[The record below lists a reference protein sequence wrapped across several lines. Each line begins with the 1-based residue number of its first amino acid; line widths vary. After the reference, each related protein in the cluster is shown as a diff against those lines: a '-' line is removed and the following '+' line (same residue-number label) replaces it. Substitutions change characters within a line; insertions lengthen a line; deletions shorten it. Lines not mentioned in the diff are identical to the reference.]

1 MLLMSM
7 LRSGWKTLTW
17 KWTCLLKVTLHFW
30 SSILALSLVSALV
43 VLWKVQS
50 YQHCVVCLALLTIL
64 SHVGILDLDSLAGS
78 VAYKHVLPEGTDA
91 RDAHKAGLYVVTAA
105 VDRLD
110 MLRPLSH
117 DEPEDLRLSGHV
129 YSVGRSTMEIT
140 VRLQSISRRKGLR
153 DTPETILLGRFTM
166 ACRDKDTGK
175 AKAVPQLVTEGDD
188 EIMLEKLGK
197 EQRDKKL
204 AQIGKSLQVVPPDEE
219 ESKMLHRVFTQFQNY
234 YKEGANIPEEVVW
247 MRKGTQL
254 ESVLMCHPQERNVH
268 GNIFVSRRKLYSLIM
283 LRSLK

>member
-1 MLLMSM
+1 MED
-7 LRSGWKTLTW
+7 
-17 KWTCLLKVTLHFW
+17 
-30 SSILALSLVSALV
+30 
-43 VLWKVQS
+43 S
-50 YQHCVVCLALLTIL
+50 YVEVDLPFESDPALLEQYIGAFTSIR
-64 SHVGILDLDSLAGS
+64 VGRIMEGKRVVNKDNTQGFFAKSDHLHIDLDSLAGS
-78 VAYKHVLPEGTDA
+78 VAYKHVLPDGADA
-91 RDAHKAGLYVVTAA
+91 RDAAKSGLYVVTAA

-110 MLRPLSH
+110 MLRPFSP

-166 ACRDKDTGK
+166 ACRDKETGK
-175 AKAVPQLVTEGDD
+175 AKAVPQLITEGED

-204 AQIGKSLQVVPPDEE
+204 AQIGKSLQVVPPNEE
-219 ESKMLHRVFTQFQNY
+219 ESKMLHRVFTQFQEY
-234 YKEGANIPEEVVW
+234 YKDGANIPEEIVW

-254 ESVLMCHPQERNVH
+254 TSALMCHPQERNVH
-268 GNIFVSRRKLYSLIM
+268 GNIFVSSFTA
-283 LRSLK
+283 

>member
-1 MLLMSM
+1 MSTLLDAVYDC
-7 LRSGWKTLTW
+7 LTFFRIFS
-17 KWTCLLKVTLHFW
+17 T
-30 SSILALSLVSALV
+30 
-43 VLWKVQS
+43 
-50 YQHCVVCLALLTIL
+50 
-64 SHVGILDLDSLAGS
+64 DLDSLAGS

-91 RDAHKAGLYVVTAA
+91 RDAGKSGLYVVTAA

-110 MLRPLSH
+110 MLRPLSP

-175 AKAVPQLVTEGDD
+175 AKAVPQLITEGDD
-188 EIMLEKLGK
+188 EIMLERLGK

-204 AQIGKSLQVVPPDEE
+204 AQMKKSLQVVPPDEE

-234 YKEGANIPEEVVW
+234 YKDGANIPEEVVW

-254 ESVLMCHPQERNVH
+254 TSALMCHPQERNVH
-268 GNIFVSRRKLYSLIM
+268 GNIFVSDIDPSHSF
-283 LRSLK
+283 RS